1 MMNSIIMRDQKVI
14 GIDIGASKIH
24 IGLVQEGNI
33 IQEVKFATSSGAPKD
48 QIIAE
53 LIKGIEAV
61 MDSEV
66 IGIGIGVPGL
76 VDEAEGII
84 YDLQNIPSWQEVHLK
99 AALEGVFKVPVFL
112 SNDGNSFV
120 LGEKIYGQGKAYRN
134 LLGITLGTGFGTG
147 IVIHDQLYSGTLS
160 SAGEFG
166 GVPYLN
172 QTIED
177 YCSGKFFINQYG
189 VPGDQLQQRA
199 DAGDAE
205 ALAIFQ
211 QYGSHLGKALHTLL
225 YALSPEAIFFGG
237 SVAGC
242 YGLFREAMEASLQT
256 FPFKRVLARLV
267 IQPSSLQNAGIL
279 GASALVAMRSGVQ
292 DSLQP
297 SLF

>member
-1 MMNSIIMRDQKVI
+1 MRDQKII
-14 GIDIGASKIH
+14 GIDIGATKIH
-24 IGLVQEGNI
+24 IGLVQDGHI
-33 IQEVKFATSSGAPKD
+33 IQEAKFSTAAQAPKD

-53 LIKGIEAV
+53 LIKGIESLI
-61 MDSEV
+61 DPEV
-66 IGIGIGVPGL
+66 VGIGIGVPGL

-84 YDLQNIPSWQEVHLK
+84 YDLSNIPSWQEVHLK

-120 LGEKIYGQGKAYRN
+120 LGEKIYGQGKAYKN

-166 GVPYLN
+166 GAPYLD

-177 YCSGKFFINQYG
+177 YCSGKFFIHKCG
-189 VPGDQLQQRA
+189 VAGDQLQQRA
-199 DAGDAE
+199 EAGDAE
-205 ALAIFQ
+205 ALALYH
-211 QYGSHLGKALHTLL
+211 QYGTHLGQALHTLL
-225 YALSPEAIFFGG
+225 YALSPEAIFLGG
-237 SVAGC
+237 SIAGC
-242 YGLFREAMEASLQT
+242 YEFFREGMQASLQT

-267 IQPSSLQNAGIL
+267 IQPSALRNAGIL
-279 GASALVAMRSGVQ
+279 GASALVTMRTDTQ
-292 DSLQP
+292 ASLQP

>member
-1 MMNSIIMRDQKVI
+1 MNSIIMRDQKVI

-61 MDSEV
+61 MDTEV

-199 DAGDAE
+199 EAGDAE

-225 YALSPEAIFFGG
+225 YALSPEAIFLGG

-279 GASALVAMRSGVQ
+279 GASALVAMRSGAQV
-292 DSLQP
+292 SLQP

>member
-1 MMNSIIMRDQKVI
+1 MRDQKVI

-24 IGLVQEGNI
+24 IGLVQEGTI
-33 IQEVKFATSSGAPKD
+33 IQEVKFATSSRAPKD

-199 DAGDAE
+199 EAGDAD

-211 QYGSHLGKALHTLL
+211 QYGTHLGKALHTLL
-225 YALSPEAIFFGG
+225 YALSPEAIFLGG

-256 FPFKRVLARLV
+256 FPFKRVLDRLV

-292 DSLQP
+292 VSLQP

>member
-1 MMNSIIMRDQKVI
+1 MRDQKVI

-61 MDSEV
+61 MDPEV

-199 DAGDAE
+199 EAGDAE

-211 QYGSHLGKALHTLL
+211 QYGTHLGKALHTLL
-225 YALSPEAIFFGG
+225 YALSPEAIFLGG

-279 GASALVAMRSGVQ
+279 GASALVAMRIEAQ